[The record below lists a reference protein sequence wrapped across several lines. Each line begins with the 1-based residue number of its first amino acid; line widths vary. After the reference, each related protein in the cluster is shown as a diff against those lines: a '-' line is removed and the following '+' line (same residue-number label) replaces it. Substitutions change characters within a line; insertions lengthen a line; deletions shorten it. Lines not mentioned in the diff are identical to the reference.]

1 MITFLLNLSTRLKL
15 LLGFGLIVCLMAV
28 NNGLAWRDTG
38 ELSSAQQRL
47 FEEELGRG
55 YLLMELRAAFNR
67 ERTTLASLALA
78 DGPQRAALFER
89 HHMQSAEVDQLL
101 KALEEKTH
109 DDKEFGGDLDVVI
122 QARKGFVALRDRE
135 ILPLL
140 EANKRAEVAHA
151 ILGPL
156 TDRFDTFRA
165 AADRINERKVQ
176 RSKDVMTE
184 FNNVVEASRARLVL
198 GNLVA
203 LAVGLLLVLLLDR
216 SIAKPLQNLAGLA
229 RRIADGDLSAQT
241 AFAARRDEVGQVLKS
256 VDQMAI
262 TMKQVVD
269 ETNRGI
275 ATLAAAAEDISGTTA
290 KVSAGAAQSAAAI
303 SETTTTVEEVKQ
315 TALLSSQKARTVSE
329 TAQGAAQTAMA
340 GQRAI
345 DDGMRGMN
353 DIQQQMESIAGTIVR
368 LSERS
373 QAIAEIIASVGAL
386 AEQSNLLAV
395 NAAIEAAKAGEH
407 GKGFGVVA
415 QEVKNLAG
423 QSRQATRQVRQILSE
438 IEKAISATVMSTEL
452 ASRTVTSGVEQVRDA
467 GNAIHELAQ
476 GISEAAHSA
485 VQISASSQQ
494 QLAGMD
500 QVAIAMENIK
510 QVSNENV
517 AGARQSENLAREL
530 DALSRDL
537 SKISARF
544 RTQ

>member
-38 ELSSAQQRL
+38 DLSSAQQRL

-55 YLLMELRAAFNR
+55 YLLMEMRAAFNR
-67 ERTTLASLALA
+67 ERTTLASLALS
-78 DGPQRAALFER
+78 DGPQRPALFER
-89 HHMQSAEVDQLL
+89 HHVQSAEVEKLL
-101 KALEEKTH
+101 KSLEEKTR
-109 DDKEFGGDLDVVI
+109 DDKEFGGDLDVVM

-135 ILPLL
+135 VLPLL
-140 EANKRAEVAHA
+140 EANKRAEAANV

-156 TDRFDTFRA
+156 TDRFETFRV

-176 RSKDVMTE
+176 RSKEVMTE
-184 FNNVVEASRARLVL
+184 FNDVVEASRARLVI
-198 GNLVA
+198 GNLAA
-203 LAVGLLLVLLLDR
+203 LLVGLLLVLLLDR
-216 SIAKPLQNLAGLA
+216 SIARPLKNLAGLA
-229 RRIADGDLSAQT
+229 RRIADGDLSTQT
-241 AFAARRDEVGQVLKS
+241 ATSARRDEVGQVLKS

-262 TMKQVVD
+262 TMKQVVN

-353 DIQQQMESIAGTIVR
+353 DIQQQVESIAGTIVR

-415 QEVKNLAG
+415 QEVKNLAE

-452 ASRTVTSGVEQVRDA
+452 ASRTVSSGVEQVRDA
-467 GNAIHELAQ
+467 GNAIHDLAQ

-510 QVSNENV
+510 QVSSENV

-544 RTQ
+544 RTE